1 MCVTLCVCVCARTT
15 PWKWGG
21 ASELPSS
28 RVAESCELWAVVA
41 GSQTQLPLKS
51 CVSFL
56 MLSHPSCPLVQV
68 LMLVWR
74 LVTSTL
80 IFYSVV
86 FWVPD
91 VMVIYIFN
99 HIYLLSLSLC
109 MYMCVY
115 MCFVF
120 SHVCVAVRGRG
131 EVGSLLLYWTQGL
144 NSGLLA

>member
-1 MCVTLCVCVCARTT
+1 MCNSVCVCVRTRALHHENEE
-15 PWKWGG
+15 G

-86 FWVPD
+86 F
-91 VMVIYIFN
+91 
-99 HIYLLSLSLC
+99 
-109 MYMCVY
+109 
-115 MCFVF
+115 
-120 SHVCVAVRGRG
+120 
-131 EVGSLLLYWTQGL
+131 
-144 NSGLLA
+144 